1 MKSKGAE
8 IARRYRERRDA
19 DPERKRK
26 YLERER
32 DKWKKDREA
41 GKKGVNELSEREKR
55 AKRKKWRE
63 AKSRAR
69 ARNRASALLQAE
81 TPDNPRRPEMI
92 EVKHIGEWCVVNYDN
107 EAYPGVIR
115 DVEGHSVKVKCMHRY
130 GINKF
135 HWPSL
140 RDDIC
145 WYHDWQVLCL
155 IPEPQAVKQ
164 ALCTD

>member
-1 MKSKGAE
+1 MRIHQAISLKPGQIK
-8 IARRYRERRDA
+8 YRDISCLCKREEGVLDCPCFNLQEVTLA
-19 DPERKRK
+19 NVPVSSDESPEC
-26 YLERER
+26 
-32 DKWKKDREA
+32 
-41 GKKGVNELSEREKR
+41 GK
-55 AKRKKWRE
+55 
-63 AKSRAR
+63 
-69 ARNRASALLQAE
+69 

-115 DVEGHSVKVKCMHRY
+115 DVEGHSVKVKCMHRD

-155 IPEPQAVKQ
+155 IPEPQAVNKRSVRIESSAWKYVEQ
-164 ALCTD
+164 QLQN